1 MEGETMASSAD
12 GISVDAGSPA
22 PVGQRVIYRHTLLV
36 RVTHWVNAI
45 CFAFLLMSGLQIFN
59 AYPALNWGARSDFDR
74 PLMALTARQE
84 SDGSIKGVTTIFGK
98 SFTTT
103 GILGASRDES
113 GEIAARGFPSWI
125 TIPSYQDLA
134 TGRRW
139 HFFFAWLLVLNGAV
153 YVANLFAR
161 RHLKDFLPSDRE
173 LRSIPASIW
182 EHLRLRFPKGDE
194 ALHYNVLQKLA
205 YLSVIFALPI
215 LVLAGLTMSPA
226 IDATFPWLLSLFGG
240 RQSARTIHFVAAF
253 YLVGFVIVHI
263 VMVLI
268 SGLLNNM
275 ISMITGRYAIEEER
289 HEA

>member
-12 GISVDAGSPA
+12 GISMDAGSPA

-59 AYPALNWGARSDFDR
+59 AYPTLNWGARSDFDR

-113 GEIAARGFPSWI
+113 GEIVARGFPSWI

-268 SGLLNNM
+268 SGFLNNM
-275 ISMITGRYAIEEER
+275 ISMITGHYAIEEER

>member
-1 MEGETMASSAD
+1 MASSAD
-12 GISVDAGSPA
+12 GISMDAGSPA

-59 AYPALNWGARSDFDR
+59 AYPTLNWGARSDFDR

-113 GEIAARGFPSWI
+113 GEIVARGFPSWI

-268 SGLLNNM
+268 SGFLNNM
-275 ISMITGRYAIEEER
+275 ISMITGHYAIEEER

>member
-12 GISVDAGSPA
+12 GISMDAGSPA

-59 AYPALNWGARSDFDR
+59 AYPTLNWGARSDFDR

-268 SGLLNNM
+268 SGFLNNM
-275 ISMITGRYAIEEER
+275 ISMITGHYAIEEER

>member
-1 MEGETMASSAD
+1 MDAQPSAPGGE
-12 GISVDAGSPA
+12 
-22 PVGQRVIYRHTLLV
+22 RVIYRHSALV
-36 RVTHWVNAI
+36 RITHWINAI
-45 CFAFLLMSGLQIFN
+45 CFVFLLMSGLQIFN
-59 AYPALNWGARSDFDR
+59 AYPALNWGLRSDFDK
-74 PLMALTARQE
+74 PILSLKARQE
-84 SDGSIKGVTTIFGK
+84 DDGSIKGVTTILGK

-113 GEIAARGFPSWI
+113 GQLAERGFPSWI

-139 HFFFAWLLVLNGAV
+139 HFFFAWLLVLNGMVYAV
-153 YVANLFAR
+153 NLFAR
-161 RHLKDFLPSDRE
+161 RRLKDFVPSDQE
-173 LRSIPASIW
+173 LQSIPSSIW
-182 EHLRLRFPKGDE
+182 QHLRLRFPKGDE

-205 YLSVIFALPI
+205 YLSVLVALPI

-240 RQSARTIHFVAAF
+240 RQSARTIHFIAAF
-253 YLVGFVIVHI
+253 YLVGFVVVHI

-268 SGLLNNM
+268 SGFLNNM
-275 ISMITGRYAIEEER
+275 VSMITGRYAIEEKR